1 MHSPGASRDIKSSH
15 TPSFP
20 KHEHCKVDH
29 RTLANQSEGR
39 RLSLNKRKPV
49 RYKKIC
55 ITSVYRRQCDAVQF
69 DLTFHSHTELLG
81 EKFIEKETKAN
92 VKPGTGK
99 FIFYTKI
106 FI

>member
-1 MHSPGASRDIKSSH
+1 LHQYTEDLPDPTKKTKGQFTQI
-15 TPSFP
+15 
-20 KHEHCKVDH
+20 
-29 RTLANQSEGR
+29 
-39 RLSLNKRKPV
+39 RLSG
-49 RYKKIC
+49 
-55 ITSVYRRQCDAVQF
+55 QCDAVQV

-99 FIFYTKI
+99 FILHTKI